1 MESAASLFDVTN
13 ALDSDDPFIG
23 TRKAIMDKAL
33 AAELERTR
41 QELKPDP
48 EGFQRGLRRFQR
60 RTRRLARRLLEPMRR
75 GLTEE
80 ARLVYSQG
88 WTERVFGRVVDM
100 LFSRDSD
107 LGTPEPVAPERMEAE
122 APGPVPLESLPS
134 VLVPGDEEVE
144 TAAIELAQLLL
155 SNWTGF
161 IRFASAGG
169 RHDALVALRETP
181 PRLPPEVTTGCTAYP
196 VTTEECGAILVSFLV
211 EEERLIADED
221 AAGH

>member
-1 MESAASLFDVTN
+1 
-13 ALDSDDPFIG
+13 
-23 TRKAIMDKAL
+23 MDKAL

-41 QELKPDP
+41 QEFRPDP
-48 EGFQRGLRRFQR
+48 EGFQRGFRRFQS
-60 RTRRLARRLLEPMRR
+60 RTRGLARRLLEPMRR

-88 WTERVFGRVVDM
+88 WTDRVLGRMVAM

-107 LGTPEPVAPERMEAE
+107 LGTPEPVAPEGMETE
-122 APGPVPLESLPS
+122 VPGTVPLESLPP
-134 VLVPGDEEVE
+134 VFVPRDEEVE

-161 IRFASAGG
+161 IRFASADG

-181 PRLPPEVTTGCTAYP
+181 PRLPPEVTTGCAAYP
-196 VTTEECGAILVSFLV
+196 VTNEECIAILGPFLKDN
-211 EEERLIADED
+211 EELIDED
-221 AAGH
+221 DTEGS